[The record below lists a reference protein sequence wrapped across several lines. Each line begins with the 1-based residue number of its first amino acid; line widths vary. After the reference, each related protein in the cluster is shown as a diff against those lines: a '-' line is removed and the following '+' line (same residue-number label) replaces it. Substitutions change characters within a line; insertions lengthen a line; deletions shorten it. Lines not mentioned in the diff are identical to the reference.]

1 MRTASFG
8 LFVCLSLCTA
18 VGAASASSVPPTL
31 YNGLQWRLV
40 GPHRAGWATTGTGVP
55 GQPETFYI
63 GTAGGGVWKT
73 TNAGRTWRAVFD
85 GVGSSSIGAVA
96 VAPSDPSVVY
106 AGTGQVAPRYDIQAG
121 DGVYRSADGGK
132 TWHAAGLAHSRHI
145 GRILVDRKDP
155 DTALAA
161 AVGPLFG
168 PGGQRGVYRTTDGG
182 RHWTRTLF
190 IDDDTGV
197 VDLASDPQSPEI
209 VYAAAWEW
217 RNYPWLSYFT
227 PVAGPHSGLYK
238 STDGGLTWKH
248 IAGNGWPSGALG
260 RIGLAVAPG
269 THGQRVYAAVDS
281 QQSGGIYSS
290 GDGGAHWQRVNPDPG
305 LADWYFDRLAVVP
318 GKPDSL
324 YLTGRSLARSD
335 DGGRHFTIVKGS
347 PGGDD
352 YHDIWIDPSN
362 PERMLTSSDQGAAVT
377 VDGGKGWSSWY
388 NQPTGQ
394 FYHVATD
401 DRFPYW
407 IYAGQQDN
415 GTVGI
420 SSRSDY
426 GAISFRDWHPVGG
439 DERDYDIP
447 DPRDP
452 QIVYGSGLGG
462 HVSRFDGRTGQVQ
475 VISPWPESSYGARP
489 TTVRN
494 RYTWITPIAVS
505 KLKPYPLYLGAQH
518 LFMSTD
524 QGSHWTIISPDLT
537 GKRQHAG
544 DCAGDVPVS
553 RARACGYGVIY
564 SIGLSPHDV
573 NEVWVGTD
581 DGLVQLT
588 RDGGKH
594 WHDVTPKGL
603 PDWARIDTV
612 DVSASAAGTAYIAID
627 MHRLN
632 DPAPLA
638 YRTHDH
644 GKTWTKISDG
654 LPADHYVSVVRAD
667 PVRAGLLYAGTD
679 IGVYVSFDD
688 GGHWQALQ
696 ANLPTAWVRDL
707 AVHDDDLIAGT
718 QGRAIWVLD
727 DLGPLREAAQVAQ
740 ASPAAHLFAPA
751 TAIRVRRD
759 ENRDTPLPPSTPLGQ
774 NPPAGAVLDY
784 YLAAP
789 AKGPVTLKILDS
801 HGKPVRSYSSE
812 DKPEHLNAD
821 RYFAA
826 EWVKPSPPLATSAG
840 EHRLVW
846 DLHYTRP
853 RARAYDYSIAA
864 VYGDDAV
871 ATPQGPLALPGRYE
885 IVLSVDGKEYRQSL
899 NLKMDPRVHVARHDL
914 EAQFAMARSIE
925 PLLEKDYVAYAELKA
940 VRKQLADAREQLHGK
955 AGADATVAMLDAFDK
970 RAVKLEQGGD
980 GQHGLKDLGSLLGS
994 LLTAVDAAD
1003 RAPTGGQRA
1012 GLKAFSG
1019 ELDAGVTAWDAMK
1032 AAELAHV
1039 NQALKSAGAEPVT
1052 IPAADAIQLED
1063 TGDSKDLP

>member
-8 LFVCLSLCTA
+8 LVVCLSLLGGLC
-18 VGAASASSVPPTL
+18 AASASSVSPTL
-31 YNGLQWRLV
+31 YSGLQWRLV
-40 GPHRAGWATTGTGVP
+40 GPHRAGWATTGAGVS

-73 TNAGRTWRAVFD
+73 VNAGLTWHAVFD
-85 GVGSSSIGAVA
+85 GFGSSSIGAVA
-96 VAPSDPSVVY
+96 VAPSDPNVLYV
-106 AGTGQVAPRYDIQAG
+106 GTGQVAPRYDIQAG
-121 DGVYRSADGGK
+121 DGVYRSEDGGK
-132 TWHAAGLAHSRHI
+132 SWHAAGLKDSRHI

-155 DTALAA
+155 DTALVA

-168 PGGQRGVYRTTDGG
+168 PGGERGVYLTTDGG
-182 RHWTRTLF
+182 THWKRTLY
-190 IDDDTGV
+190 IDDSTGAV
-197 VDLASDPQSPEI
+197 SLARDPQTPEV

-227 PVAGPHSGLYK
+227 PVTGPHSGIYK
-238 STDGGLTWKH
+238 STDGGRTWKH
-248 IAGNGWPSGALG
+248 LTGNGFPSGSLG

-269 THGQRVYAAVDS
+269 THGQRVYATVDS
-281 QQSGGIYSS
+281 SESGGIYSS
-290 GDGGAHWQRVNPDPG
+290 SDGGAHWQRVNPDSG
-305 LADWYFDRLAVVP
+305 LTDWYFDRMAVVP

-352 YHDIWIDPSN
+352 YHDLWIDPAN
-362 PERMLTSSDQGAAVT
+362 PARMLSSSDQGAAIT
-377 VDGGKGWSSWY
+377 VDGGKAWSSWY

-407 IYAGQQDN
+407 IYSGQQDN

-420 SSRSDY
+420 SSRGDY
-426 GAISFRDWHPVGG
+426 GSISFRDWHPVGG

-524 QGSHWTIISPDLT
+524 QGSHWNIISPDLT
-537 GKRQHAG
+537 DKSDGAKHC
-544 DCAGDVPVS
+544 DTDVPVA

-564 SIGLSPHDV
+564 SIGLAPHDV
-573 NEVWVGTD
+573 KEIWIGTD
-581 DGLVQLT
+581 DGLIQLT

-594 WHDVTPKGL
+594 WSDVTPKGL
-603 PDWARIDTV
+603 PEWARVDSV
-612 DVSASAAGTAYIAID
+612 DVAAAKPGTAYISVD
-627 MHRLN
+627 MHRMNELT
-632 DPAPLA
+632 PLA
-638 YRTHDH
+638 YRTHDY
-644 GKTWTKISDG
+644 GKTWTKITGG
-654 LPADHYVSVVRAD
+654 LPAGHYVSVVRAD
-667 PVRAGLLYAGTD
+667 PVQSGLLYAGTD
-679 IGVYVSFDD
+679 IGAYVSFDD
-688 GGHWQALQ
+688 GGHWQSLQ

-707 AVHDDDLIAGT
+707 TVHDDDLVAGT

-727 DLGPLREAAQVAQ
+727 DVTPLRQVA
-740 ASPAAHLFAPA
+740 AVAHARRAAHLFAPA

-759 ENRDTPLPPSTPLGQ
+759 ENRDTPLPPATPLGQ

-784 YLAAP
+784 YLAQP
-789 AKGPVTLKILDS
+789 AKGSVTLSILDG
-801 HGKPVRSYSSE
+801 HGNLVRRYSSE
-812 DKPEHLNAD
+812 DKPEHLNAN
-821 RYFAA
+821 RYFAKA
-826 EWVKPSPPLATSAG
+826 WVKPPAPLARSAG
-840 EHRLVW
+840 EHRVVW

-853 RARAYDYSIAA
+853 RATAYEYSIAA

-871 ATPQGPLALPGRYE
+871 ATPQGPLALPGRYQV
-885 IVLSVDGKEYRQSL
+885 VLSVDGKQYRQRL
-899 NLKMDPRVHVARHDL
+899 DLRMDPRVHVAPKAL
-914 EAQFAMARSIE
+914 EAQLAMAQSIE
-925 PLLEKDYVAYAELKA
+925 PLLERDFVAYGELRA
-940 VRKQLADAREQLHGK
+940 VRKQLATTRTKLGGHAALAQTLDRFDTK
-955 AGADATVAMLDAFDK
+955 AKAIEEGI
-970 RAVKLEQGGD
+970 D
-980 GQHGLKDLGSLLGS
+980 GRHGLKELGSLLGS

-1003 RAPTGGQRA
+1003 RAPTGGQQA
-1012 GLKAFSG
+1012 GLTTFQT
-1019 ELDAGVTAWDAMK
+1019 ELQEGVIAWNALK
-1032 AAELAHV
+1032 GSELAEV
-1039 NQALKSAGAEPVT
+1039 NQALTAAGLPTLTV
-1052 IPAADAIQLED
+1052 PKADQIRLED